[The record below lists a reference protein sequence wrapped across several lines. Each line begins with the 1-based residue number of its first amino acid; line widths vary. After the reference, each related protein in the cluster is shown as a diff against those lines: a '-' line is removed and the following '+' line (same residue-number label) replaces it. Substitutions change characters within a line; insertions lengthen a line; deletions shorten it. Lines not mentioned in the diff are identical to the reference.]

1 MTIGKK
7 RKKTRPAQG
16 QTQQT
21 ADEDGQPSDVTTEQ
35 TLSSKD
41 NIKDNKELEEEEA
54 EASEK
59 SEMSDEVAVTTSEPP
74 AEIIPAK
81 SEDKLEIEKEEA
93 EKKASEEE
101 TQKETVE
108 GKKENY

>member
-35 TLSSKD
+35 TLSSKE
-41 NIKDNKELEEEEA
+41 NIKDNKELEEEEEG
-54 EASEK
+54 EA

-108 GKKENY
+108 GKKVEN

>member
-21 ADEDGQPSDVTTEQ
+21 AEEDGQPSDVTTEQ

-41 NIKDNKELEEEEA
+41 NIKDNKELEDEEGEA
-54 EASEK
+54 

-108 GKKENY
+108 GKKAEN